1 MHKWSNE
8 ILEIGRIGDFIS
20 KKRVLSG
27 LLILI
32 LISQSMFANP
42 KLVSAKNNYRYAK
55 TTVNIRA
62 KPNTKSKI
70 VGKFCWNDKVHIVK
84 KINKKWY
91 LVKYKKENR
100 YVCAKYLKKKRSK
113 YISYQSPSSNTFK
126 SYEDADCITDSTKL
140 AQGRLKKKYHL
151 DKSGVYMVGDRYCIA
166 VGSYYTK
173 KIGVKIDLVLSH
185 NGRKHTLK
193 CITADSKDDSDTV
206 NNHRVHKDG
215 SIVEF
220 VVKSSALNKKARY
233 TWGDVSY
240 AGKQFKG
247 EIVEIRVY
255 K

>member
-1 MHKWSNE
+1 MVITSTFTTPR
-8 ILEIGRIGDFIS
+8 LD
-20 KKRVLSG
+20 
-27 LLILI
+27 
-32 LISQSMFANP
+32 
-42 KLVSAKNNYRYAK
+42 AKTNNYKYAK

-62 KPNTKSKI
+62 KPNTRSKI
-70 VGKFCWNDKVHIVK
+70 VGQLYWNNKVQIVR
-84 KINKKWY
+84 KINKRWY
-91 LVKYKKENR
+91 LVKYKKKNR

-113 YISYQSPSSNTFK
+113 YRAYQSPSSNTFK
-126 SYEDADCITDSTKL
+126 SYEDVDCITDSTKL

-193 CITADSKDDSDTV
+193 CITADSKSDKDTI

-233 TWGDVSY
+233 TWGNISY
-240 AGKQFKG
+240 AGKQFRGK
-247 EIVEIRVY
+247 IIEIRVY

>member
-1 MHKWSNE
+1 MTV
-8 ILEIGRIGDFIS
+8 IL
-20 KKRVLSG
+20 
-27 LLILI
+27 LL
-32 LISQSMFANP
+32 QSMFTNP
-42 KLVSAKNNYRYAK
+42 TLSSAKSNYKYAK

-70 VGKFCWNDKVHIVK
+70 VGQLYWNDKVQIVK
-84 KINKKWY
+84 KVNKKWY
-91 LVKYKKENR
+91 LVRYKKKHR

-113 YISYQSPSSNTFK
+113 YRTYQSPSSNTFK
-126 SYEDADCITDSTKL
+126 SYEDADCITDSQKI

-151 DKSGVYMVGDRYCIA
+151 DKSGVYIVEDRYCIA

-193 CITADSKDDSDTV
+193 CITADSKADKDTIY
-206 NNHRVHKDG
+206 NHRIHKDG
-215 SIVEF
+215 SVAEF
-220 VVKSSALNKKARY
+220 VVNTNSLSKKTRLM
-233 TWGDVSY
+233 GDVSY

-247 EIVEIRVY
+247 SIVKIKIY

>member
-1 MHKWSNE
+1 M
-8 ILEIGRIGDFIS
+8 
-20 KKRVLSG
+20 LSG
-27 LLILI
+27 LLIVTL
-32 LISQSMFANP
+32 LLQSMFANP
-42 KLVSAKNNYRYAK
+42 TLSSAKSNYKYAK

-70 VGKFCWNDKVHIVK
+70 VGQLYWNNKVRVIK
-84 KINKKWY
+84 KVNKKWY
-91 LVKYKKENR
+91 LVKYKKKNR
-100 YVCAKYLKKKRSK
+100 YVCAKYLKKKRNK
-113 YISYQSPSSNTFK
+113 YRTYQSPSSNTFK
-126 SYEDADCITDSTKL
+126 SYEDANCITDSTKL

-151 DKSGVYMVGDRYCIA
+151 DKSGVLMVGNRYCIA

-233 TWGDVSY
+233 TWGNISY
-240 AGKQFKG
+240 AGKQFRG
-247 EIVEIRVY
+247 RIVEIRVY

>member
-1 MHKWSNE
+1 M
-8 ILEIGRIGDFIS
+8 
-20 KKRVLSG
+20 LSG
-27 LLILI
+27 LLIII
-32 LISQSMFANP
+32 LLLQSTFTNP
-42 KLVSAKNNYRYAK
+42 TLSSAKSNYKYAK

-70 VGKFCWNDKVHIVK
+70 VGQLYWNNKVQVIK
-84 KINKKWY
+84 KVNKKWY
-91 LVKYKKENR
+91 LVQYKKKNR
-100 YVCAKYLKKKRSK
+100 YVCAKYLKKKRIK

-126 SYEDADCITDSTKL
+126 SYEDAECITDSSKL

-151 DKSGVYMVGDRYCIA
+151 DKSGIWMVGNRYCIA

-233 TWGDVSY
+233 TWGNISY

-247 EIVEIRVY
+247 KIVEIRVY

>member
-1 MHKWSNE
+1 MSTTPR
-8 ILEIGRIGDFIS
+8 LD
-20 KKRVLSG
+20 
-27 LLILI
+27 
-32 LISQSMFANP
+32 
-42 KLVSAKNNYRYAK
+42 AKTNNYKYAK

-62 KPNTKSKI
+62 KTNISSKI
-70 VGKFCWNDKVHIVK
+70 VGQLYWNDKVQVIK
-84 KINKKWY
+84 KVNKRWY
-91 LVKYKKENR
+91 LVKYKKKNR

-113 YISYQSPSSNTFK
+113 YRAYQSPSSNSFK

-151 DKSGVYMVGDRYCIA
+151 EKSGVWMVGNRYCIA

-193 CITADSKDDSDTV
+193 CITADSKSDKDTIS
-206 NNHRVHKDG
+206 NHRVHKDG

-233 TWGDVSY
+233 TWGNISY
-240 AGKQFKG
+240 AGKQFRG
-247 EIVEIRVY
+247 RIVEIRVY

>member
-1 MHKWSNE
+1 
-8 ILEIGRIGDFIS
+8 
-20 KKRVLSG
+20 
-27 LLILI
+27 
-32 LISQSMFANP
+32 MFATP
-42 KLVSAKNNYRYAK
+42 TLSSAKSNYKYAK

-62 KPNTKSKI
+62 KPNTNGKI
-70 VGKFCWNDKVHIVK
+70 VGKLYWNDKVQVIR

-91 LVKYKKENR
+91 LVKYKKKNG
-100 YVCAKYLKKKRSK
+100 YVCVKYLKKKRSK
-113 YISYQSPSSNTFK
+113 YKKYQSPSSNTFK
-126 SYEDADCITDSTKL
+126 SYEDAECITDSTKL

-151 DKSGVYMVGDRYCIA
+151 DKSGVWMVGDRYCIA

-233 TWGDVSY
+233 TWGNISY
-240 AGKQFKG
+240 AGKQFRG
-247 EIVEIRVY
+247 RIVEIRVY

>member
-1 MHKWSNE
+1 MVITSTFTTPRLN
-8 ILEIGRIGDFIS
+8 
-20 KKRVLSG
+20 
-27 LLILI
+27 
-32 LISQSMFANP
+32 
-42 KLVSAKNNYRYAK
+42 AKTNNYKYAK

-62 KPNTKSKI
+62 KPNTNSKI
-70 VGKFCWNDKVHIVK
+70 IGRLYWNDKVEVMK

-91 LVKYKKENR
+91 LVKYKKKNR

-126 SYEDADCITDSTKL
+126 SYEDAECITDSSKL
-140 AQGRLKKKYHL
+140 AQGRLKKKYHS
-151 DKSGVYMVGDRYCIA
+151 DKSGVWMVGNRYCIA

-173 KIGVKIDLVLSH
+173 KIGVKIDLVLSSR

-215 SIVEF
+215 SVVEF
-220 VVKSSALNKKARY
+220 VVNTNKLSKKVRLM
-233 TWGDVSY
+233 GDISY

-247 EIVEIRVY
+247 NIAKIKIY

>member
-1 MHKWSNE
+1 
-8 ILEIGRIGDFIS
+8 
-20 KKRVLSG
+20 
-27 LLILI
+27 
-32 LISQSMFANP
+32 MFTNSTLA
-42 KLVSAKNNYRYAK
+42 SAKSNYKYAK

-70 VGKFCWNDKVHIVK
+70 VGKVYWNDKVKIIK

-91 LVKYKKENR
+91 LVRYKKKNR
-100 YVCAKYLKKKRSK
+100 YVCTKYLKKKRSK
-113 YISYQSPSSNTFK
+113 YISYQSPSSSTFK

-151 DKSGVYMVGDRYCIA
+151 DKSGVYIVEDRYCIA

-193 CITADSKDDSDTV
+193 CITADSKADKDTIY
-206 NNHRVHKDG
+206 NHRIHKDG
-215 SIVEF
+215 SVAEF
-220 VVKSSALNKKARY
+220 VVNTNSLSKKTRLM
-233 TWGDVSY
+233 GDISY

-247 EIVEIRVY
+247 KIIKIKIY

>member
-1 MHKWSNE
+1 MDVESIE
-8 ILEIGRIGDFIS
+8 RAGDFIS

-32 LISQSMFANP
+32 LISQSIFANP
-42 KLVSAKNNYRYAK
+42 KLVSAKSNYKYAK

-70 VGKFCWNDKVHIVK
+70 VGKVYWNDKVKIIK

-91 LVKYKKENR
+91 LVRYKKKNR
-100 YVCAKYLKKKRSK
+100 YVCTKYLKKKRNK
-113 YISYQSPSSNTFK
+113 YRTYQSPSSNTFK
-126 SYEDADCITDSTKL
+126 SYEDANCITDSTKL

-151 DKSGVYMVGDRYCIA
+151 DKSGVWMVGNRYCIA

-220 VVKSSALNKKARY
+220 VVKTSALPRKARY
-233 TWGDVSY
+233 TYSDVSY
-240 AGKQFKG
+240 AGKQFRGK
-247 EIVEIRVY
+247 IVEIRVY